1 MNETY
6 AVRLDVIYPYGVRIQ
21 VDQPPSTILPRA
33 RLSRE
38 RIEATALSLIEDEGL
53 PAFSFRKLAAR
64 LGCEPM
70 SLYHHHAS
78 KAHLLDALLDRV
90 IGELPA
96 PPPPGPWRQR
106 LGDMAR
112 DFRAMAWR
120 HPAFFQY
127 LALHRLNTP
136 TALRWLDGAL
146 TAFKEAGLD
155 DETAARLFRA
165 FGYYLTGAVLDE
177 TSGYARGPSAVTP
190 PSNEVIARDFPA
202 VAAAGRWFQPD
213 QVEATFEMG
222 LNIFLDGVARRAV

>member
-1 MNETY
+1 M
-6 AVRLDVIYPYGVRIQ
+6 A
-21 VDQPPSTILPRA
+21 
-33 RLSRE
+33 
-38 RIEATALSLIEDEGL
+38 LIEEDGL

-70 SLYHHHAS
+70 SLYHHHPS

-96 PPPPGPWRQR
+96 PPPPGPWRAR

-120 HPAFFQY
+120 HPSFFQY

-146 TAFKEAGLD
+146 TAFKDTGLN
-155 DETAARLFRA
+155 DEDAARKHF
-165 FGYYLTGAVLDE
+165 
-177 TSGYARGPSAVTP
+177 
-190 PSNEVIARDFPA
+190 
-202 VAAAGRWFQPD
+202 
-213 QVEATFEMG
+213 EATRWPDGPVCPHCGVVNEATLMQGASTRPG
-222 LNIFLDGVARRAV
+222 LYKCRALTHRH